1 MISKDA
7 MVSSKYRNLYDLVNW
22 WRCVIDATMAGFC
35 LPFVVAE
42 IWQVDETDVFG
53 SDAFQLW
60 MASEIIRDE
69 RYLETITMLR
79 DEIGAS
85 R

>member
-1 MISKDA
+1 M
-7 MVSSKYRNLYDLVNW
+7 
-22 WRCVIDATMAGFC
+22 TGFC

-42 IWQVDETDVFG
+42 IWQVDETDIFG

-60 MASEIIRDE
+60 MASEILRDE
-69 RYLETITMLR
+69 RYSETITMLR

>member
-1 MISKDA
+1 M
-7 MVSSKYRNLYDLVNW
+7 
-22 WRCVIDATMAGFC
+22 TGFC

-42 IWQVDETDVFG
+42 IWQVDEADNFG

-60 MASEIIRDE
+60 MASEILRDE
-69 RYLETITMLR
+69 RCLETITMLR
-79 DEIGAS
+79 DKIGAS